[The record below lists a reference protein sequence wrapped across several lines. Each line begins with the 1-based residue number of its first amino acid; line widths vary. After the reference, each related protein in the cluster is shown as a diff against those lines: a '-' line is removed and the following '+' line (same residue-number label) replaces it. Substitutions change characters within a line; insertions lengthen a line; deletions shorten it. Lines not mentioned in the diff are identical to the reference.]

1 MQQVRK
7 LHLPTEIQIM
17 SKVFVVLEHV
27 LMKRGLLFPFNSY
40 DKIFLV
46 SGHGYCN
53 WFCTVIPSENLYE
66 AKIFIRNNSSILKNH
81 LRNSVCFFLDLL
93 FSNKVQNYEI
103 DISVTLVWKIF
114 TCTGF
119 FFHRKQEV
127 AIIIISS
134 VLVYMNS
141 NANFFS
147 FLWFLYSRRRRSKN

>member
-53 WFCTVIPSENLYE
+53 
-66 AKIFIRNNSSILKNH
+66 
-81 LRNSVCFFLDLL
+81 
-93 FSNKVQNYEI
+93 
-103 DISVTLVWKIF
+103 
-114 TCTGF
+114 
-119 FFHRKQEV
+119 
-127 AIIIISS
+127 
-134 VLVYMNS
+134 
-141 NANFFS
+141 
-147 FLWFLYSRRRRSKN
+147 